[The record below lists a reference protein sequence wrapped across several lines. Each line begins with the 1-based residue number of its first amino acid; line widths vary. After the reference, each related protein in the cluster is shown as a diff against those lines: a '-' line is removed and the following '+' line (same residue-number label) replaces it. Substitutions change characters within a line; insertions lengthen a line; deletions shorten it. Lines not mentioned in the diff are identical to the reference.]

1 MDAHSWLF
9 MLNGIPGHEH
19 GYAVG
24 ACMGIAGQGGII
36 PMAGNTLDEGGIMA
50 TEGGNPRSGLM
61 SEVMQADV
69 FQSGLFGRAPEG
81 KAVTIHSCIGI
92 EDLLGGG
99 NTACL
104 LPEP

>member
-1 MDAHSWLF
+1 
-9 MLNGIPGHEH
+9 
-19 GYAVG
+19 
-24 ACMGIAGQGGII
+24 MGIAGQEGII

-50 TEGGNPRSGLM
+50 TEGGNPRGGLM
-61 SEVMQADV
+61 PEVMQADV